1 LFAQKPST
9 VIGKAKEVLTI
20 SGQRDQVDKVV
31 KELEK
36 LYIDDANHELKLTL
50 SRHPTT
56 KETQMIRTYVGVKF
70 NTKVSI

>member
-1 LFAQKPST
+1 MFAQKPAT

-20 SGQRDQVDKVV
+20 SGQRDQVDMVV

-36 LYIDDANHELKLTL
+36 LYNDDANHELKLTL

-56 KETQMIRTYVGVKF
+56 KESQMIRSYVGAKF